1 MKEKLQLTRFIVSS
15 FYKKPK
21 QTMLQVVLII
31 AVFYMFL
38 QLTVVN
44 AFVYFLGNTQVFM
57 FYNLTISSVLVFALV
72 CYLST
77 SQVFAYYEFN
87 VLAPLP
93 LSYKKI
99 STAKVISSLWVPIVL
114 SMAVQVPT
122 LGFLIIDLKF
132 VEAIKL
138 LLFIPVVNGLIAL
151 LLLFILSCINRYYYK
166 FKNKVAYLM
175 VNIAVIILLSII
187 SIIYF
192 ASKSTIK
199 MSKVFSEIDITSIEG
214 LKNSIEFI
222 LKHIYETANMIPVIK
237 WIINAFASNQITVQF
252 FIIYISIVILSLLL
266 FSFII
271 ENISVNYFKNG
282 LLENNKTS
290 LKNSRVHITKNQW
303 NNYLQREIWIIKS
316 EAYFKMQVALG
327 LLLPPIFSIVMLLLI
342 QNEVLPNYLNITKEG
357 VFDKYFSYSVLFLCC
372 INNISGTPYSR
383 EGKYHYLLKSAPF
396 NKGYV
401 YFSKVI
407 FSSIMSIIAVVVSF
421 LFFALFGHWKLEN
434 VVMLIIIS
442 CLVVCYNL
450 LTPIFDMKN
459 PSIEWENPSE
469 AIKSNPN
476 VLISL
481 LYGLPILIIIAA
493 IHFCLIWFS
502 VQPLLAALI
511 ILMIV
516 IITISIL
523 INRLK
528 VAL

>member
-57 FYNLTISSVLVFALV
+57 FYNLTISSILVFALV

-99 STAKVISSLWVPIVL
+99 STAKVISSLWVPIGL
-114 SMAVQVPT
+114 SMVVQVPT

-151 LLLFILSCINRYYYK
+151 LLLFILSCINRYYYR
-166 FKNKVAYLM
+166 FKNKVTYLM
-175 VNIAVIILLSII
+175 VNIAVILLLSII

-252 FIIYISIVILSLLL
+252 FIIYISIVIISLLL
-266 FSFII
+266 
-271 ENISVNYFKNG
+271 
-282 LLENNKTS
+282 
-290 LKNSRVHITKNQW
+290 
-303 NNYLQREIWIIKS
+303 
-316 EAYFKMQVALG
+316 
-327 LLLPPIFSIVMLLLI
+327 
-342 QNEVLPNYLNITKEG
+342 
-357 VFDKYFSYSVLFLCC
+357 
-372 INNISGTPYSR
+372 
-383 EGKYHYLLKSAPF
+383 
-396 NKGYV
+396 
-401 YFSKVI
+401 
-407 FSSIMSIIAVVVSF
+407 
-421 LFFALFGHWKLEN
+421 
-434 VVMLIIIS
+434 
-442 CLVVCYNL
+442 
-450 LTPIFDMKN
+450 
-459 PSIEWENPSE
+459 
-469 AIKSNPN
+469 
-476 VLISL
+476 
-481 LYGLPILIIIAA
+481 
-493 IHFCLIWFS
+493 
-502 VQPLLAALI
+502 
-511 ILMIV
+511 
-516 IITISIL
+516 
-523 INRLK
+523 
-528 VAL
+528 